1 MEAAASRRLSAD
13 ERRDAVIDAATAE
26 FAVAGLHGTSTEAIA
41 RRAGISHPYI
51 FRLFGTKKGLFL
63 AVVGRCFGRTLAT
76 FEEAA
81 RRAEKTQDPAAVLRA
96 MGKAYIGLLADREM
110 LLVQLHAYAACAD
123 PDVEALVRRGYGEIY
138 ELVQRASGAGADE
151 IRHFFATGMLLNVIA
166 AMNLGRAPE
175 PWARR
180 LTTPFRRKL

>member
-1 MEAAASRRLSAD
+1 MEATAARRLSAD
-13 ERRDAVIDAATAE
+13 ERRRAVIDAATAE
-26 FAVAGLHGTSTEAIA
+26 FAVGGLHGTSTEAIA

-63 AVVGRCFGRTLAT
+63 AVVERCFERTLAT
-76 FEEAA
+76 FDGAA
-81 RRAEKTQDPAAVLRA
+81 SKATTQEPSLVLRA
-96 MGKAYIGLLADREM
+96 MGKAYIDLLVDREM

-123 PDVEALVRRGYGEIY
+123 PDVEVVVRRGYGELY
-138 ELVQRASGAGADE
+138 ELVQRASGADADE

-180 LTTPFRRKL
+180 LTTPFRRKR